1 MSDKS
6 ANYEESHR
14 ASVSSFHLLYVVS
27 SVIIFPSLAVLNL
40 RWKQELPPK
49 RRYLSTKLH
58 TVTAQKSVSILL
70 LTTLIFYN
78 MTEF

>member
-6 ANYEESHR
+6 TNY
-14 ASVSSFHLLYVVS
+14 AGVSSFHLLYVVS
-27 SVIIFPSLAVLNL
+27 SIIILPNLAVLHL
-40 RWKQELPPK
+40 RWKQELSPK

-58 TVTAQKSVSILL
+58 TVTAQKRVCILL

-78 MTEF
+78 MTEFKKS